1 MVRKAYN
8 KATSMFSGALA
19 PSMCVMV
26 LGLSLFGLG
35 SNNRTEAT
43 VLSGQIDGSC
53 HIEALNVC
61 YLRFF
66 SDVRHDES
74 TPIIASR
81 LLANGVVIYE
91 YRNDA
96 LNPITDPDLPGQT
109 LYGYGYLAARC
120 GQTYTLE
127 FFAQASDDA
136 DFKSVASTGAIP
148 CPSSV
153 P

>member
-8 KATSMFSGALA
+8 KATAMFSGTLM
-19 PSMCVMV
+19 PSTYFMI

-43 VLSGQIDGSC
+43 VLSGQIEGSC

-61 YLRFF
+61 YLDFF
-66 SDVRHDES
+66 SDIRHDES

-91 YRNDA
+91 YGNDA
-96 LNPITDPDLPGQT
+96 LNPITDPEIPGQT
-109 LYGYGYLAARC
+109 FFGYGYLAARC

-127 FFAQASDDA
+127 LFAQASDDT
-136 DFKSVASTGAIP
+136 DFKSVASTRAIP
-148 CPSSV
+148 CPSNV